1 MSIKKSLRILLIVS
15 SILPVVLMSV
25 IVQGLINRRLI
36 DVQTDNLK
44 TMAEAHRSGLEA
56 LIGTQ
61 KTELSLLSLQD
72 ELQELA
78 IGSNSVEKPVTSE
91 KLNELLRLR
100 KANNDSC
107 ELITLYNAGKTIISC
122 SDPAL
127 VGGSG
132 NSSLTLSYLSA
143 TNNFAVGISGVA
155 STVYGNKILHTI
167 EIGCPVYEDGDSTGE
182 PIGYIISR
190 INLSFFQEFMGSI
203 TVGNTGGGILLDQVG
218 TILYHP
224 DQALTGSRISI
235 ERMSELVKNY
245 NKGLIPVSG
254 TFECYQGDKELA
266 NGYSVIPELDW
277 VLIVKQ
283 NVSELLSVTSIIMSL
298 LFFLCAVLLLIIVI
312 FAHSFTKRFT
322 APIIALRDAM
332 RTASDG
338 DLNVQ
343 SNIKS
348 KNELGE
354 LSKNFNKMLHIIK
367 TNYEDLA
374 SMHEE
379 LLSNEEQ
386 LRTNYDHIEYL
397 AYHDTLTNLPNK
409 LAFLDYVNAA
419 LVASPT
425 AEKSHAVYFVDLD
438 NFKTVNDTLGHEYGD
453 SLLMR
458 TAQILASVIGEND
471 MLARAGG
478 DEFLIFKEGI
488 SAQEEAIEFATK
500 IIECFRVPLELN
512 GEVIYVSMS
521 IGIAVYPQ
529 NGLSPNALIKNAD
542 IAMYKSKDTGKN
554 KFTMFDAKMEDEL
567 NRNTMIIEVLRNAID
582 NKEVYIQYQPLFELT
597 TKSVIGFEALM
608 RIRSDRLGSLT
619 PEEFIPIAEESGLII
634 ELSSWLIREACLFN
648 KALID
653 MGISPRPVSVNISS
667 VQINR
672 PGFTTMLSE
681 ILSET
686 GLPARYLELEIT
698 ESTLVASI
706 MDATALLNSLQKIG
720 VCISL
725 DDFGTGYSSLNYLTK
740 MPINTL
746 KIDKSFI
753 DNICTSEKDSSIAE
767 SIIQLAHSLNIK
779 VVAEG
784 VEHED
789 QLKLLAEK
797 HCDIIQGFIYSA
809 PLHPP
814 DLVDLIR
821 KE

>member
-1 MSIKKSLRILLIVS
+1 MSIKKSLRILLIIS

-25 IVQGLINRRLI
+25 IVQGLINRRLT
-36 DVQTDNLK
+36 DVQADNLK

-61 KTELSLLSLQD
+61 RTEMSLLSLQD

-78 IGSNSVEKPVTSE
+78 ISSNRLGEPVNSE
-91 KLNELLRLR
+91 ELNQLLKLR
-100 KANNDSC
+100 KDIYSSC
-107 ELITLYNAGKTIISC
+107 ELITFYNAEKTVISS
-122 SDPAL
+122 SDPTL
-127 VGGSG
+127 IGRSG
-132 NSSLTLSYLSA
+132 NSNLTLSYLSA
-143 TNNFAVGISGVA
+143 TKKFAIGVSGVD
-155 STVYGNKILHTI
+155 STIKDDNVLHTM
-167 EIGCPVYEDGDSTGE
+167 EIGCQVYENGDSSTE
-182 PIGYIISR
+182 PIGYIVSTID
-190 INLSFFQEFMGSI
+190 LSFFNEFMGSI
-203 TVGNTGGGILLDQVG
+203 AVGKTGSGILLDQYG
-218 TILYHP
+218 TTLYHP
-224 DQALTGSRISI
+224 DQTLTGKPIQI
-235 ERMSELVKNY
+235 ERMSELVRNY

-254 TFECYQGDKELA
+254 TFECYHDDRELA
-266 NGYSVIPELDW
+266 NGYCIIPELDW

-283 NVSELLSVTSIIMSL
+283 DVSELLSVTSIIMSL
-298 LFFLCAVLLLIIVI
+298 LIFLCAALLLLIII
-312 FAHSFTKRFT
+312 FAHSLTKRFT

-332 RTASDG
+332 RIASDG

-419 LVASPT
+419 LVASPST
-425 AEKSHAVYFVDLD
+425 KKSHAVYFVDLD

-458 TAQILASVIGEND
+458 TAQILASIIGEND

-478 DEFLIFKEGI
+478 DEFLLFKEGI
-488 SAQEEAIEFATK
+488 SAQEEALEFAAK
-500 IIECFRVPLELN
+500 IIECFRTPLELN
-512 GEVIYVSMS
+512 GETIYVSMS

-529 NGLSPNALIKNAD
+529 NGLTPNALIKNAD
-542 IAMYKSKDTGKN
+542 IAMYKSKDTGKS

-567 NRNTMIIEVLRNAID
+567 NRNTMIIEILRNAID
-582 NKEVYIQYQPLFELT
+582 NKEVYIKYQPIFELAT
-597 TKSVIGFEALM
+597 SSVIGFEALM

-619 PEEFIPIAEESGLII
+619 PVEFIPIAEESGLII
-634 ELSSWLIREACLFN
+634 ELSSWLIREACRFN
-648 KALID
+648 KAMID
-653 MGISPRPVSVNISS
+653 KGIPPRPVSVNISS

-706 MDATALLNSLQKIG
+706 MDATELLNSLQEIG
-720 VCISL
+720 VGISL

-753 DNICTSEKDSSIAE
+753 DNICTCEKDSSIAE
-767 SIIQLAHSLNIK
+767 SIIQLAHSLNIQ

-789 QLKLLAEK
+789 QLRLLK
-797 HCDIIQGFIYSA
+797 SMHCDIIQGFIYSP
-809 PLHPP
+809 PLHAP
-814 DLVDLIR
+814 DLIDLIR
-821 KE
+821 KV

>member
-1 MSIKKSLRILLIVS
+1 MSIKKSLRILLIIS

-25 IVQGLINRRLI
+25 IVQGIINRRLLE
-36 DVQTDNLK
+36 VQTDNLK

-61 KTELSLLSLQD
+61 KTELSLLSIQD
-72 ELQELA
+72 ELHKLAAKSDSTQNPEL
-78 IGSNSVEKPVTSE
+78 SE
-91 KLNELLRLR
+91 SANQLLKTR
-100 KANNDSC
+100 KENYGSC
-107 ELITLYNAGKTIISC
+107 ELISFYDINRRIVAS

-127 VGGSG
+127 VGRYD
-132 NSSLTLSYLSA
+132 NNSLTLSYLSA
-143 TNNFAVGISGVA
+143 TKNYAVGINGVA
-155 STVYGNKILHTI
+155 SVLMGNDELHTI
-167 EIGCPVYEDGDSTGE
+167 EIGCQVYNSGLATGE
-182 PIGYIISR
+182 PIGYIVSTV
-190 INLSFFQEFMGSI
+190 NLSYFQKFMGSI
-203 TVGNTGGGILLDQVG
+203 TVGKTGGGILLDRDG
-218 TILYHP
+218 TVLYHP
-224 DQALTGSRISI
+224 DQTLIGDTIPL
-235 ERMSELVKNY
+235 ERMAELVINY
-245 NKGLIPVSG
+245 NKGLIPESG
-254 TFECYQGDKELA
+254 TFECYQGDKVLA
-266 NGYSVIPELDW
+266 NGYCIIPEFDW

-283 NVSELLSVTSIIMSL
+283 NVSELLSITSIILSL
-298 LFFLCAVLLLIIVI
+298 LIFLCAVLLGIII
-312 FAHSFTKRFT
+312 LCAHFLTKKLT
-322 APIIALRDAM
+322 EPIIALRDAM

-419 LVASPT
+419 LVATTST
-425 AEKSHAVYFVDLD
+425 KRSHAVYFVDLD

-453 SLLMR
+453 SLLVR

-488 SAQEEAIEFATK
+488 TVQEEAIEFAAK
-500 IIECFRVPLELN
+500 IIECFRTPLELD

-542 IAMYKSKDTGKN
+542 IAMYKSKDTGKS
-554 KFTMFDAKMEDEL
+554 KFTLFDAKMEDEL

-582 NKEVYIQYQPLFELT
+582 NKDVYIQYQPLFEIT
-597 TKSVIGFEALM
+597 TKYVIGYEALM
-608 RIRSDRLGSLT
+608 RIRSDKLGPLT

-634 ELSSWLIREACLFN
+634 ELSSWLLREACLFN
-648 KALID
+648 KSMID
-653 MGISPRPVSVNISS
+653 MGITPRPVSVNISS

-672 PGFTTMLSE
+672 PGFTAMLSD
-681 ILSET
+681 ILAET
-686 GLPARYLELEIT
+686 GLPPKYLELEIT

-706 MDATALLNSLQKIG
+706 MDATELLASLQEIG
-720 VCISL
+720 VGISL

-753 DNICTSEKDSSIAE
+753 DNICISKKDSNIAE
-767 SIIQLAHSLNIK
+767 AIIQLAHSLNIL

-784 VEHED
+784 VEHEE
-789 QLKLLAEK
+789 QLKLLTAK
-797 HCDIIQGFIYSA
+797 HCDIIQGFIFSG
-809 PLHPP
+809 PLHPQ
-814 DLVDLIR
+814 DLIDLIR
-821 KE
+821 KV